1 MATVGEVL
9 ATYFPRLAFDEGHL
23 HSVDPSTQEATPV
36 DLSVL
41 AALTPEA
48 IVALEALAA
57 AGFGTA
63 GQVLAT
69 NSEGDGFEWIDLEA

>member
-1 MATVGEVL
+1 MATVSEVH
-9 ATYFPRLAFDEGHL
+9 ATYFPRLACDEDKL
-23 HSVDPSTQEATPV
+23 YSVDPSTQEATPV

-41 AALTPEA
+41 AALTPQA
-48 IVALEALAA
+48 ITALAALAA

-69 NSEGDGFEWIDLEA
+69 NSTGDGFEWVTP